1 MQIVQVATM
10 VLNQDGE
17 KSVLDPMDKL
27 EVYLAQRS
35 ENFSTGSKLLRDLA
49 YERLQDA
56 LQNAGLSP
64 GDVLSETRLSKA
76 LKISRTP
83 LREALQKL
91 ANERVVHVIPGR
103 ALTVAAPSI
112 KEVLD
117 AIHVRELL
125 EPEVARLAVAT
136 FSKEDCNSLSKVTS
150 LMEKH
155 GRNQNRDEWLRAD
168 RRWHEILNSAC
179 PNSLLGKFV
188 SQARNWVYNQG
199 IARYLTDQDIFEG
212 TIEHRQVVD
221 AIVARDS
228 DAAQRHVQSHLQH
241 VRENLFRRL
250 GKPTL

>member
-1 MQIVQVATM
+1 MFFRE
-10 VLNQDGE
+10 DGE
-17 KSVLDPMDKL
+17 RSVSDAMDKL
-27 EVYLAQRS
+27 EVYLAQKAA
-35 ENFSTGSKLLRDLA
+35 NFSTGSKLLREVA
-49 YERLQDA
+49 YERLHDA
-56 LQNAGLSP
+56 LQNAGVLP

-125 EPEVARLAVAT
+125 EPEVARLAVDT
-136 FSKEDCNSLSKVTS
+136 FSKEDCHSLSKVTA

-155 GRNQNRDEWLRAD
+155 ARNKNRDEWLRAD
-168 RRWHEILNSAC
+168 RRWHEILSSAC
-179 PNSLLGKFV
+179 PNFLLGKFAA
-188 SQARNWVYNQG
+188 QARNWVYSQG
-199 IARYLTDQDIFEG
+199 VARYLTDQDIFEG
-212 TIEHRQVVD
+212 TLEHRQVVD
-221 AIVARDS
+221 AIAARDS
-228 DAAQRHVQSHLQH
+228 DAAQRHVQSHLQS

-250 GKPTL
+250 GKSTL